1 MPLGEFIARHVESP
15 GTGSPKPMGYLAQH
29 PLFDQIPE
37 LLDDIAVPDYC
48 ALNAEQGVLKRN
60 AWFGPAGTVSPLHH
74 DPYNN
79 LLAQVRTRDVD
90 VITPALP
97 SSGLTAVCPSVLD
110 RVPLP
115 DCG

>member
-1 MPLGEFIARHVESP
+1 MPLSEFIERHVQDKRQD
-15 GTGSPKPMGYLAQH
+15 GAATVGYLAQH

-48 ALNAEQGVLKRN
+48 ALDAEQGVLKRN

-79 LLAQVRTRDVD
+79 LLVQVGWGHGGTKEGRRE
-90 VITPALP
+90 
-97 SSGLTAVCPSVLD
+97 G
-110 RVPLP
+110 
-115 DCG
+115 G